1 MKESELTPKQVVE
14 PVVASQATDGL
25 GQMELPIAEAMRDA
39 DPVMGEARDA
49 GVGRGSADTQAR
61 RMDFWSTSRDSGP
74 TATVSYR
81 RRRPYAAPDAS
92 TNDVAPEASRE
103 AAASEALRES
113 DAPAAPMEAMPS
125 EATTEAVA
133 EAPVEVLATDEP
145 TEAAAQDERT
155 ETAAPVAPL
164 DAPAPEA
171 APEARQAPKRGRK
184 PKALTETA
192 AAEAAPEETRAPK
205 RGRKPKALTE
215 TAAAEAA
222 PEETLAPKRGR
233 KPKVLT
239 ETAAPE
245 AAPEE
250 RRTPKGGRK
259 PKILAELAAPEVP
272 TQETPTRK
280 RGPKQIAL
288 PGVEAAPEA
297 PTQKTRTRKPRQE
310 QKAPTATQSP
320 SKSSLLAQLASVNA
334 QLEQLRATEVP
345 KVVEEIQQWM
355 QEYDLSIEDIA
366 GKPSV
371 EPAARAVP
379 TKTKAAPRPRYRNPK
394 TGQTWSGRGRAPAW
408 IGKKPERF
416 LIDRLS

>member
-1 MKESELTPKQVVE
+1 MAPKQVVE
-14 PVVASQATDGL
+14 PVVASNATDGL
-25 GQMELPIAEAMRDA
+25 GQMELPIVEAMRDA
-39 DPVMGEARDA
+39 DLVIGEASGA
-49 GVGRGSADTQAR
+49 GVGSGSDDTQAR

-81 RRRPYAAPDAS
+81 RRRPYTAPDAS
-92 TNDVAPEASRE
+92 TEDVAPEASME
-103 AAASEALRES
+103 ATAAEALTES
-113 DAPAAPMEAMPS
+113 DAPEAPIEAMPS

-145 TEAAAQDERT
+145 TEAAAQDELT
-155 ETAAPVAPL
+155 ETAAPVAPRY
-164 DAPAPEA
+164 APAPEA
-171 APEARQAPKRGRK
+171 VPEEVQAPKRGRK

-192 AAEAAPEETRAPK
+192 AAEAAPEAMRAPK
-205 RGRKPKALTE
+205 RGGKPKALTE

-222 PEETLAPKRGR
+222 PEETRAPQRGRKPKALTETAASEAAPEETRAPKRGR
-233 KPKVLT
+233 KPK
-239 ETAAPE
+239 
-245 AAPEE
+245 
-250 RRTPKGGRK
+250 
-259 PKILAELAAPEVP
+259 ILAEVAAPEVT
-272 TQETPTRK
+272 TQENPTRK
-280 RGPKQIAL
+280 RGPKQITL

-320 SKSSLLAQLASVNA
+320 SQSSLLAQLASVNA

-345 KVVEEIQQWM
+345 KVVEEIRQLM

-379 TKTKAAPRPRYRNPK
+379 TKTKAAPPPRYRNPK

-416 LIDRLS
+416 LIDLLY